1 MKIAFKK
8 SFLKDLKKLRDKQL
22 KNSIAKAIED
32 VEAAKELTQVKNLK
46 KMEGYSSF
54 YRIRIGD
61 YRIGLQLMDKELI
74 YFVAFD
80 HRKDIYTHF
89 P

>member
-1 MKIAFKK
+1 MNVAFKK

-22 KNSIAKAIED
+22 KNSIAKAIEE

-61 YRIGLQLMDKELI
+61 YRIGLQIESDNLV

-80 HRKDIYTHF
+80 HRKDIYRHF

>member
-1 MKIAFKK
+1 MKVAFKK

-32 VEAAKELTQVKNLK
+32 MEAAKELTQVKNLK
-46 KMEGYSSF
+46 KMEGYSTF

-61 YRIGLQLMDKELI
+61 YQIGLQLMDKELI

>member
-1 MKIAFKK
+1 
-8 SFLKDLKKLRDKQL
+8 
-22 KNSIAKAIED
+22 
-32 VEAAKELTQVKNLK
+32 
-46 KMEGYSSF
+46 MEGYFSF
-54 YRIRIGD
+54 YLIRIGD

-80 HRKDIYTHF
+80 HGKDIYCYF

>member
-1 MKIAFKK
+1 MKVAFKK

-32 VEAAKELTQVKNLK
+32 MEAAKELTQVKNLK
-46 KMEGYSSF
+46 KMEGYSTF